1 MSAGSFIAKTLIF
14 LALAT
19 TSSAGDISSRE
30 ALHLREQGL
39 ILSLENLLDLIQKR
53 HPQSSLLEVDLEK
66 DDGIY
71 IYEVEILT
79 TKGVVRELE
88 INAATGIILQDEEDD

>member
-1 MSAGSFIAKTLIF
+1 MSARFIAKTLIF

-19 TSSAGDISSRE
+19 AVSARDISSSE
-30 ALHLREQGL
+30 ALRLREQGL
-39 ILSLENLLDLIQKR
+39 ILSLENLLDLVQKR
-53 HPQSSLLEVDLEK
+53 HPHSSLLEVDLEK

-79 TKGVVRELE
+79 AKGVVRELE
-88 INAATGIILQDEEDD
+88 INAATGVIFQDEEDD